1 MNAPTTAPDLLW
13 QKEVRHH
20 ALSLSEEM
28 HGYFDFLHRNGWFD
42 DVVGFALDQVLEYL
56 PTDDVAAADTLE
68 HVRTAVVQEKPE
80 QVGNAVFHFLINDTL
95 EKAGT
100 GGAHPAHAVTYAY
113 YWFRWRDEAGPR
125 MRRLLAELPAFV
137 EE

>member
-1 MNAPTTAPDLLW
+1 MNAPELLW
-13 QKEVRHH
+13 TKEAQHH

-28 HGYFDFLHRNGWFD
+28 HGYFEFLHRNGWFD
-42 DVVGFALDQVLEYL
+42 DAVEFALDQVLEFL
-56 PTDDVAAADTLE
+56 PTDDIAGPGDLAHVKAAM
-68 HVRTAVVQEKPE
+68 VREKPE

-100 GGAHPAHAVTYAY
+100 VGAHPVHCVTYGY
-113 YWFRWRDEAGPR
+113 YWFRWKDEAESR
-125 MRRLLAELPAFV
+125 MRRLLADLPEFV